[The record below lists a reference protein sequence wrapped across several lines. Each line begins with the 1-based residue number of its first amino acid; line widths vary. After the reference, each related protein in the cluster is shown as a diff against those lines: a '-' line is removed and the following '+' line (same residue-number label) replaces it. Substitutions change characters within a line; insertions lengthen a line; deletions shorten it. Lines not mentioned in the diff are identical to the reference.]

1 MPVKHV
7 KMYGLSMVL
16 SCDGKC
22 HKAWG
27 INQRPMVFYMEEGQP
42 PRELRQGEKPRDY
55 EDFAWKADNE
65 LGDAPADLGSY
76 EGGDGKPAV
85 REMTQGNAALMN
97 RWCARECE
105 RHVLDEEGV
114 TPQVPPRDF
123 SKRVP
128 NFNKREQT
136 A

>member
-7 KMYGLSMVL
+7 RLYGLPVIL

-27 INQRPMVFYMEEGQP
+27 INNRPEVFYMEEGQP
-42 PRELRQGEKPRDY
+42 PRALQPGEVPRDI
-55 EDFAWKADNE
+55 EDTAWLADDE
-65 LGDAPADLGSY
+65 LGDAPEDPGTY

-105 RHVLDEEGV
+105 RHVLNEEGV

-128 NFNKREQT
+128 NFNSRE
-136 A
+136 